1 MKTNIFECLRY
12 LLRGDRPSQT
22 ANKRIALLIDA
33 DNTSTKYIDTI
44 ISELSA
50 IGSVDIKRAYGDFTS
65 PTLKNWDRDVLNKFS
80 IKPIQHFAY
89 TTGKNST
96 DGAMIIDAMDI
107 LFTKDI
113 DCFCIATSDSDF
125 IRLTQRIREEGKTVI
140 GMGRQQTIPAF
151 VNACNEF
158 KFLDVLSNETEA
170 DDENSNLSN
179 FETSITPLQ
188 SIKNFISQYIAAGD
202 ENVYLGGL
210 KQAIVSKYSD
220 FDERNYGYSKFSTF
234 INSLGDFQVNGNLC
248 FIKIEYRKIPNYI
261 QQFCKNN
268 SNKSFTSTELHNQI
282 VKKYKSFKLVNLGFT
297 NMKSFLSSLP
307 NIEIVDGN
315 KYRYKKS

>member
-1 MKTNIFECLRY
+1 MDTNALNR
-12 LLRGDRPSQT
+12 
-22 ANKRIALLIDA
+22 RIALLIDS
-33 DNTSTKYIDTI
+33 DNTSTKYVDTI

-65 PTLKNWDRDVLNKFS
+65 PTLKNWNKEIFNKFS
-80 IKPIQHFAY
+80 IKPIQNFAY
-89 TTGKNST
+89 TSGKNST
-96 DGAMIIDAMDI
+96 DGAMIIDAMEI

-158 KFLDVLSNETEA
+158 KFLDILSNETDE

-188 SIKNFISQYIAAGD
+188 SIIDFISQYIVARDDNA
-202 ENVYLGGL
+202 NLGEL
-210 KQAIVSKYSD
+210 KKAIVSKYSD

-234 INSLGDFQVNGNLC
+234 IKSLGDFQIDGNIS
-248 FIKIEYRKIPNYI
+248 FIKINKKICDYI
-261 QQFCKNN
+261 QEFCKVN
-268 SNKSFTSTELHNQI
+268 SDKSFTSSELQNKI
-282 VKKYKSFKLVNLGFT
+282 GKEFGNIRLADLGFT
-297 NMKSFLSSLP
+297 NMKSFLLSLP
-307 NIEIVDGN
+307 NIETVDAN
-315 KYRYKKS
+315 KYRYKNS